1 MYKKRKVRDVVTRK
15 GNKQT
20 QKPKKQDRS
29 LLFLCLLFLLGALIL
44 LYPAISSKFAE
55 INQGQ
60 VLVQYQEVVSS
71 INQEELDAEYALA
84 EKYNNSLTQNKVTL
98 TDPFDPNA
106 PKFPDGDYETL
117 LDLTDAMATIV
128 IPAIKVN
135 LPVYHGTETETLE
148 KGVGHLEATSLPVG
162 GVGSHAVLSAHCGL
176 PSAELFTNLSKLQ
189 LGDVFE
195 IEVLGRTL
203 YYQVDAINV
212 VEPTDTSL
220 LYIDPEQD
228 YVTLVTCTPYGI
240 NSHRLLVRGT
250 RVFPEENEEV
260 LAAVEEPSNYGLSTV
275 EIIQRIMFGVAILLV
290 IAFVTFLIIALLRK
304 KDEKDE
310 HEDTP
315 PTRVAAARRG
325 EAKRATR
332 AAQAQNAVP
341 RRRTERSVRD
351 GGTAGF
357 AVAEASERRTAPTQ
371 EALRRTVS
379 ARSGAAAMQSQLAQ
393 AVVSDA
399 TPAQSATPNATPA
412 HNGVQS
418 VQSGQSATPSP
429 SNAPS
434 QVAPIGSSAWMEAAT
449 RAREL
454 AKQQQKRGE

>member
-1 MYKKRKVRDVVTRK
+1 MVTRK

-71 INQEELDAEYALA
+71 VNQEELDAEYALA
-84 EKYNNSLTQNKVTL
+84 EKYNKSLTQNKVTL
-98 TDPFDPNA
+98 TDPFDPTA

-117 LDLTDAMATIV
+117 LDITDAMATIV

-203 YYQVDAINV
+203 YYQVDAINA

-290 IAFVTFLIIALLRK
+290 IVFVTFLIIALLRK
-304 KDEKDE
+304 KDEKEE

-315 PTRVAAARRG
+315 PTGAAARNR
-325 EAKRATR
+325 EAKRAAR
-332 AAQAQNAVP
+332 AAQAQNGVP
-341 RRRTERSVRD
+341 RRRTERSVRV

-357 AVAEASERRTAPTQ
+357 AVAEASERRTAPAQ
-371 EALRRTVS
+371 EAVRRTVS
-379 ARSGAAAMQSQLAQ
+379 ARSGAEATQSRLAQ
-393 AVVSDA
+393 AVVVDE
-399 TPAQSATPNATPA
+399 TPA
-412 HNGVQS
+412 HNS
-418 VQSGQSATPSP
+418 VQSIQNATPSP
-429 SNAPS
+429 SNVPS
-434 QVAPIGSSAWMEAAT
+434 QAAPIGSSARMEAAA

>member
-1 MYKKRKVRDVVTRK
+1 MVTRK
-15 GNKQT
+15 SNKQT
-20 QKPKKQDRS
+20 QKPKKQGRS

-71 INQEELDAEYALA
+71 VNQEELDAEYALA

-117 LDLTDAMATIV
+117 LDITDAMATIV

-260 LAAVEEPSNYGLSTV
+260 LTAVEEPSNYGLSTV

-290 IAFVTFLIIALLRK
+290 IVFVTFLIIALLRT
-304 KDEKDE
+304 KDEKEE

-315 PTRVAAARRG
+315 PTGAAARNR
-325 EAKRATR
+325 EAKRAAR
-332 AAQAQNAVP
+332 AAQAQNGVP
-341 RRRTERSVRD
+341 RRRTERSVRV

-357 AVAEASERRTAPTQ
+357 AVAEASERRTAPAQ
-371 EALRRTVS
+371 EAVRRAMSV
-379 ARSGAAAMQSQLAQ
+379 RSGAEATQTRAAQ
-393 AVVSDA
+393 AVVAD
-399 TPAQSATPNATPA
+399 ATPA
-412 HNGVQS
+412 HNS
-418 VQSGQSATPSP
+418 VQSAQSAAPSP
-429 SNAPS
+429 SNVPS
-434 QVAPIGSSAWMEAAT
+434 QAAPIGSSARMEAAA